1 MPVTSTSAVARA
13 LALTVLA
20 TAATVVACVPA
31 LFWVMLTFSEWCEE
45 GSKHPST
52 DPGPNQVEFVAFFG
66 APGFV
71 GLAVVAVAA
80 VLLVRREARRRH
92 VAAPWS
98 VVGATLA
105 SSVAALGVGR
115 SRADGRQELR
125 GRPVDRP
132 RCGRGCRS
140 AAADRPACA
149 GRRTIGSPSLP
160 LTLGARARPVG
171 PACTGR

>member
-105 SSVAALGVGR
+105 SSVAALHVVWVWAGLAPMDGRSSEVGR
-115 SRADGRQELR
+115 SIGLAAGVGAAVLLLTGLHARAAA
-125 GRPVDRP
+125 
-132 RCGRGCRS
+132 RS
-140 AAADRPACA
+140 AAPP
-149 GRRTIGSPSLP
+149 SP
-160 LTLGARARPVG
+160 
-171 PACTGR
+171 